1 MNTMIVPALLLLGA
15 CDNKAAEALL
25 TCEGKNFEAC
35 YRDGMEASQEARPRF
50 ADARKSFSAAC
61 MEIHHAQSCNELAIL
76 VRDAKGGPRD
86 VKRAVDLFGIACKG
100 DVHTACVDLG
110 LLLYKGELL
119 KAPAPERAVE
129 LFTTE
134 CARVDVASMPAEG
147 PHPLANA
154 CVALGTAYEE
164 GKGVVPPKADTT
176 RAAALYMQ
184 ACDARYA
191 PGCVAAGNLAAE
203 KRTRDGIAEA
213 AADYDRACQL
223 DARQGCF
230 ELATLHEKKAWPDA
244 NDASA
249 SEYYQKTCNIDP
261 TRGCFEAGQLMES
274 GRITAREGEI
284 EYLYNLA
291 CEHGHT
297 EACARRNLE

>member
-1 MNTMIVPALLLLGA
+1 MILGAILLSA

-25 TCEGKNFEAC
+25 TCDGGNFEAC
-35 YRDGMEASQEARPRF
+35 YRNGVAAATEARPRF
-50 ADARKSFSAAC
+50 TDARKAFSTAC
-61 MEIHHAQSCNELAIL
+61 LDEHHAESCNELARL

-100 DVHTACVDLG
+100 GVATACVDLG

-134 CARVDVASMPAEG
+134 CAKVDAASLPPDG
-147 PHPLANA
+147 PHPLSES
-154 CVALGTAYEE
+154 CVALGIAYEE
-164 GKGVVPPKADTT
+164 GKGVLPPKPDAG
-176 RAAALYMQ
+176 RAAPFYVQ

-191 PGCVAAGNLAAE
+191 PGCVAAGNLTVKSGRA
-203 KRTRDGIAEA
+203 GIPEA
-213 AADYDRACQL
+213 VAFYDRACQL
-223 DARQGCF
+223 DARQGCL
-230 ELATLHEKKAWPDA
+230 ELATLHADKAWPDA

-249 SEYYQKTCNIDP
+249 SEHYQKTCNIDP

-274 GRITAREGEI
+274 GRIAAREGEI